1 MAGSIPNTMA
11 GNSNTLIVLGSS
23 PDSYFIGHGRR
34 HFVENMPASFTNH
47 AKTDLNI
54 SMVLW
59 ISMSKN
65 LDTWISYNTAT
76 TNFHFNRVN
85 QDIADHLSGANGKA
99 AAAFV
104 SFPDS
109 TDPAYYFVTGKDHAT
124 WNAFLDDYL
133 IQKLS
138 EAKTLGCCLGRAEP
152 TSSRFQTGFLADL
165 DDDEVP
171 SEEHPLHK
179 LYSPFTRYWYSIT
192 AGASSA
198 ASTLCFYD
206 SRYFFLKFKRPG
218 DSQIQMNWNL
228 PPNMD
233 GKLRALQNAAQQ
245 PEEQMGRKS
254 NIVIVHDATS
264 DLDAALTQE
273 SQGWTNT
280 TQTVQACLE
289 MLVVAFA
296 NQKKS
301 ERRESAEHKSY
312 SSGGVESGSF
322 GRRDDCRIP
331 TILLKV

>member
-1 MAGSIPNTMA
+1 MNLLSLRCIINAMAGSIPNTMA

-34 HFVENMPASFTNH
+34 HFVENMPTSFTNH

-138 EAKTLGCCLGRAEP
+138 EAKTLVGATFDAALTGMLFGKGR
-152 TSSRFQTGFLADL
+152 THIFTFQTGFLADL

-179 LYSPFTRYWYSIT
+179 VLVQYNGWCIER
-192 AGASSA
+192 G
-198 ASTLCFYD
+198 STLCFYD

-233 GKLRALQNAAQQ
+233 AKLRALQNAAQQ
-245 PEEQMGRKS
+245 PEEQM
-254 NIVIVHDATS
+254 
-264 DLDAALTQE
+264 ALMQE

-280 TQTVQACLE
+280 THTVQNAE
-289 MLVVAFA
+289 
-296 NQKKS
+296 NQLNINRI
-301 ERRESAEHKSY
+301 RRAELNQALL
-312 SSGGVESGSF
+312 GGETIVEY
-322 GRRDDCRIP
+322 RRYY
-331 TILLKV
+331 